1 MDRKNLT
8 PILNAR
14 PDGEKT
20 LINKDIEVH
29 YLNTDLDIES
39 VSDLSRVVEEF
50 GEDVIVL
57 HHGESRGYHQ
67 ASFEIASGADLGTDE
82 VINYFCLLVE
92 GLPKEVRDIWDG
104 CCKRILD
111 VGYESGTTPHSFR
124 SEIRASTI
132 QRVASI
138 GASVVITV
146 YSIPVILEKSSDA
159 NKANDS
165 E

>member
-1 MDRKNLT
+1 LT
-8 PILNAR
+8 TILNAR
-14 PDGEKT
+14 RVGEET

-29 YLNTDLDIES
+29 YLNTDLEIES
-39 VSDLSRVVEEF
+39 VRDLSRVVEEF

-57 HHGESRGYHQ
+57 HHGESRGYDQ
-67 ASFEIASGADLGTDE
+67 ASFEIASGADRGADE
-82 VINYFCLLVE
+82 VINCFCLLVE

-104 CCKRILD
+104 CCTRILD
-111 VGYESGTTPHSFR
+111 VGYDSGTTPHSFR

-138 GASVVITV
+138 GASILITV
-146 YSIPVILEKSSDA
+146 YSIPVSLEKSPDA
-159 NKANDS
+159 NTSQDS